1 MLLGS
6 LVPSSVAIALVAVQ
20 YGKAGV
26 RKLLHRLLIWR
37 VGFGWWAAVVL
48 LSTLAA
54 VAVGLSILVGG
65 ESPDVT
71 VVVPGAVVLFFLS
84 IFPGSAGGEEIG
96 WRGFA
101 LPHLQSARSALTAS
115 LALGVVW
122 GVWHLPLY
130 LIGADIRPIGLFAP
144 WVVLTVAMSVILTWV
159 YNGTGG
165 SLLLVVVF
173 HAAANVPLTVFYE
186 PLDDNVTQPFLIYVA
201 LMVVAAAVVVVATG
215 PAALSRTRRQ
225 TGRRAL
231 AAERRHRQAEVL
243 ELLPVVL
250 GLLAMARPDDR
261 LAGAVNLVR
270 KLEPAVERH
279 AGDGARE
286 RERDAVERVVVV
298 VQDDDFPGV
307 ARPAPVRRPDAL
319 AGWCLGGRRH

>member
-1 MLLGS
+1 VKNAVRQHPLACFFALAYAVSWLLWLPLVIAGDGSPSGPSFALLLLGS
-6 LVPSSVAIALVAVQ
+6 LVPSSVAIALVAFLH
-20 YGKAGV
+20 GKAGV
-26 RKLLHRLLIWR
+26 RKLLRRLLIWR
-37 VGFGWWAAVVL
+37 VGFGWWAAVVV
-48 LSTLAA
+48 LSTFAA

-115 LALGVVW
+115 VVLGVVW

-144 WVVLTVAMSVILTWV
+144 WVVLTVAMSVILTWM

-165 SLLLVVVF
+165 SLLIVVVF
-173 HAAANVPLTVFYE
+173 HAASNVPLTVFYE

-201 LMVVAAAVVVVATG
+201 LMVVAATVVLTATG
-215 PAALSRTRRQ
+215 PAALSRTRPKQ
-225 TGRRAL
+225 V
-231 AAERRHRQAEVL
+231 EV
-243 ELLPVVL
+243 P
-250 GLLAMARPDDR
+250 
-261 LAGAVNLVR
+261 
-270 KLEPAVERH
+270 
-279 AGDGARE
+279 
-286 RERDAVERVVVV
+286 
-298 VQDDDFPGV
+298 
-307 ARPAPVRRPDAL
+307 
-319 AGWCLGGRRH
+319 